1 MNRAMNIDS
10 LGFRTDLRL
19 LEMTGSQIEDRG
31 THLVVRS
38 PHNPTFHWGN
48 FLLLRSLPV
57 PGGEREVVAAF
68 RAEFP
73 EAEHVSVGI
82 DGTRD
87 LTEQVQPFADLGMDL
102 DVGSVLATQTLQE
115 PRPLPDGVEV
125 RQLATDEEWESRAR
139 LGFAT
144 YGKKTSEA
152 TYLTFQ
158 RGRDATERDLVA
170 RGLGARFGA
179 FVDGEVVSTAAV
191 FLTHA
196 GIARYQNVETH
207 AEHRRQGLAANL
219 VYAAG
224 RHALD
229 TFPQTTLV
237 IVADHDGDAIRL
249 YRSLGFV
256 DRERHTGLYQ
266 AEGEWA

>member
-1 MNRAMNIDS
+1 MNRAMNIES
-10 LGFRTDLRL
+10 LGFRTDLRM

-38 PHNPTFHWGN
+38 PHNPTYHWGN
-48 FLLLRSLPV
+48 FLLLRQPPV

-68 RAEFP
+68 RTEFP

-87 LTEQVQPFADLGMDL
+87 QTEQIQPFAELGMEL
-102 DVGSVLATQTLQE
+102 DVGNVLATQVLHE
-115 PRPLPDGVEV
+115 PRPLPDEVEV
-125 RQLATDEEWESRAR
+125 RALESDDDWESRSR
-139 LGFAT
+139 LEYALFA
-144 YGKKTSEA
+144 KDTSESTFM
-152 TYLTFQ
+152 TYQ
-158 RGRDATERDLVA
+158 RARDAIERDLVT

-179 FVDGEVVSTAAV
+179 FVDGQVVSTAAI

-196 GIARYQNVETH
+196 GVARYQNVGTH
-207 AEHRRQGLAANL
+207 ADHRRRGLAANL

-224 RHALD
+224 QHALE
-229 TFPQTTLV
+229 TYPQTTLV
-237 IVADHDGDAIRL
+237 IAADHDGDAIRL

-256 DRERHTGLYQ
+256 DRERQTSVAWAG
-266 AEGEWA
+266 GEWA